1 MNETMQRFGDFL
13 KRFLIVLFGGSVG
26 IGLIGGSAITVLIG
40 VVKSMGYFPEIVV
53 RVGFWEL
60 AQSWIMP
67 VTGIVG
73 ALLLVSGL
81 CCLRKAFAQL

>member
-1 MNETMQRFGDFL
+1 MNETMQRFGDFI

-26 IGLIGGSAITVLIG
+26 IGLVGGGALSILIG
-40 VVKSMGYFPEIVV
+40 AVKSMGYFPEIVV
-53 RVGFWEL
+53 RIGFWQL

-73 ALLLVSGL
+73 ALLILGGL
-81 CCLRKAFAQL
+81 CSLRKAFAQL

>member
-1 MNETMQRFGDFL
+1 MNETMQKFGDFL

-26 IGLIGGSAITVLIG
+26 IGLVGGGAITVFLG
-40 VVKSMGYFPEIVV
+40 MVKSMGYFPEIVV
-53 RVGFWEL
+53 RIGFWEL

-73 ALLLVSGL
+73 ALLIFGGL
-81 CCLRKAFAQL
+81 CSLRKAFAQL